1 MKSQPDL
8 LGAMDFIEELEKNPE
23 GVSKL
28 PKDKTVLWLT
38 IYMESFTHNLLT
50 KETVKYIVK
59 NTNSLC
65 LVRKMG

>member
-8 LGAMDFIEELEKNPE
+8 LGGRDFFEELEKNPE

-38 IYMESFTHNLLT
+38 VYMESFTHNLLT

-59 NTNSLC
+59 T
-65 LVRKMG
+65 

>member
-8 LGAMDFIEELEKNPE
+8 LGAMDFIEELEKYPE

-28 PKDKTVLWLT
+28 PKDKTVLWLGV
-38 IYMESFTHNLLT
+38 YMKSFTHNLLT

-59 NTNSLC
+59 TSNSLC
-65 LVRKMG
+65 LVRKME